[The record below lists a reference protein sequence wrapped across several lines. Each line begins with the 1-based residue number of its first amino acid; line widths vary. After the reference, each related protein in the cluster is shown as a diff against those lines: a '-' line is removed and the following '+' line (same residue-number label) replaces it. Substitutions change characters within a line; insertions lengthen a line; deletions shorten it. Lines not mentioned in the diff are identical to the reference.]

1 MKTLAERLKY
11 AMEVLP
17 LKKIKGVELARAVG
31 VKPPSVSDWLSGK
44 SKTMEGENLLRAAK
58 HLNVNPVWLATG
70 SGEVI
75 ADQKNNSKSLLNGLS
90 TSNLKSLDNNVIP
103 ITSKLLPVLSWVQAG
118 SMTSVEAINPSEI
131 NEWLPPLS
139 TDDPNGCF
147 YLRVVGISNYPTYMD
162 GDYILVNPN
171 FCTSDLLSED
181 LIVVRNNTDATFK
194 KLIIES
200 DDRKYLQAL
209 NPNFQPN
216 IIEFEDGME
225 FVGLVIDAFRPLGGS
240 RPKRVRKS

>member
-17 LKKIKGVELARAVG
+17 PKKIKGVELARAVG

-44 SKTMEGENLLRAAK
+44 SKSMEGENLLRAAK

-70 SGEVI
+70 NGEI
-75 ADQKNNSKSLLNGLS
+75 TADQKYNSKNLANGLS
-90 TSNLKSLDNNVIP
+90 TSKLESLDNNIVP
-103 ITSKLLPVLSWVQAG
+103 VTSKLLPVLSWVQAG
-118 SMTSVEAINPSEI
+118 SMTSVEAINPLEI
-131 NEWLPPLS
+131 TEWLPPLS
-139 TDDPNGCF
+139 SDDPDGCF
-147 YLRVVGISNYPTYMD
+147 YLKVVGISNFPTYQD
-162 GDYILVNPN
+162 GDYILINPA
-171 FCTSDLLSED
+171 FQVCDLLSED

-200 DDRKYLQAL
+200 DERRYLQAL

-225 FVGLVIDAFRPLGGS
+225 LVGLVIDAFRPLGGS
-240 RPKRVRKS
+240 RSKRVRKS